1 MYVCRQC
8 GHIGPANIKHWEM
21 SEWRQDS
28 DGSSYLHE
36 WSGSTAYCKEC
47 NAIVKTK
54 EGWAIEDYNEEFGA
68 RNFLL
73 ILLYPPILI
82 GILTLVEKYTPYEWI
97 IDSFCFGGVVS
108 WLMLV
113 LYLNIIAPARYAERI
128 LEEE

>member
-54 EGWAIEDYNEEFGA
+54 KGWAIDDYNEEFGA

-73 ILLYPPILI
+73 ILLYIPILI
-82 GILTLVEKYTPYEWI
+82 GIVNLAVKYAPYEWI
-97 IDSFCFGGVVS
+97 IDFFCFGGVVL
-108 WLMLV
+108 WAMLGF
-113 LYLNIIAPARYAERI
+113 YLLIIAPVRYAERI

>member
-1 MYVCRQC
+1 MKSKHEGVKKMYVCRQC

-21 SEWRQDS
+21 SEWRQGS

-54 EGWAIEDYNEEFGA
+54 AGWAIDDYNEEFGA

-73 ILLYPPILI
+73 ILLWKKSKSRY
-82 GILTLVEKYTPYEWI
+82 GRPY
-97 IDSFCFGGVVS
+97 
-108 WLMLV
+108 
-113 LYLNIIAPARYAERI
+113 
-128 LEEE
+128 